1 MLDILILTET
11 TVDDSFPGKQFHIQG
26 FNIPFRLNRNIYG
39 GGLLLYV
46 RNNIN
51 AVLLQSY
58 VFPDNIKALFIE
70 IPLKSCKWLYV
81 VLVILIVLMLLLT

>member
-11 TVDDSFPGKQFHIQG
+11 TVDDSFPGQQSHIQG

-39 GGLLLYV
+39 GGLLLCV

-51 AVLLQSY
+51 AVLLQIC
-58 VFPDNIKALFIE
+58 VFPDNIKAFFIE

-81 VLVILIVLMLLLT
+81 VPVILIVFMLLLT